1 MGNDMTKDS
10 GKTNKEVTDILQNN
24 RDEKE
29 AGLNREQAAGENKE
43 AASTVTKRKAVV
55 FRPQNSAQKGRPGQ
69 GRNQAQSQRPAKP
82 AEAENGSSVKRN

>member
-29 AGLNREQAAGENKE
+29 AG
-43 AASTVTKRKAVV
+43 
-55 FRPQNSAQKGRPGQ
+55 
-69 GRNQAQSQRPAKP
+69 
-82 AEAENGSSVKRN
+82 